1 MSTSSSSRSVPDT
14 GSRRGAGDRVSLE
27 QQVPRVPEIVV
38 DLEARPLWNEMAEAL
53 GAITA
58 RFIDVAAAVREVD
71 SDDVGPASLVLLS
84 GRTADGAPS
93 ELTVRRLRTLNV
105 HVPVLVA
112 VVNVRMRDVP
122 VKAYARAGVD
132 ALFLMDIPFERGEFV
147 KELRA
152 RLTLPV
158 PARLLDALGRL
169 LRPGVGRTIGC
180 WCMRNATRTCPVRRV
195 VDYFRVD
202 ERRLDKEVE
211 TLGLPPVGTL
221 LRLGCHH
228 RALELEASGA
238 LSMEGIAEQL
248 GFPDAKSLA
257 AMRRHLRGSP
267 RLAAV
272 ASPIRE
278 LLMMGLEEV

>member
-1 MSTSSSSRSVPDT
+1 M
-14 GSRRGAGDRVSLE
+14 
-27 QQVPRVPEIVV
+27 PEILV
-38 DLEARPLWNEMAEAL
+38 DLEARPLWNEIVEGL

-58 RFIDVAAAVREVD
+58 RFIDVAAAVRKVD
-71 SDDVGPASLVLLS
+71 SGEVRAAALVLL
-84 GRTADGAPS
+84 GDRTADGAPS
-93 ELTVRRLRTLNV
+93 ELTARRLRTLNV

-132 ALFLMDIPFERGEFV
+132 ALFLMDLPFERQELG
-147 KELRA
+147 KDLRA
-152 RLTLPV
+152 RLMLPV
-158 PARLLDALGRL
+158 PARLLDAFGRL

-195 VDYFRVD
+195 VDYFRID
-202 ERRLDKEVE
+202 EKRLDKEVE
-211 TLGLPPVGTL
+211 ALGLPPVGTP

-248 GFPDAKSLA
+248 GFPDAKPLA